1 MDRLS
6 RLALDAAAGDAE
18 ASEHLVRE
26 SYPDVWRLCATLV
39 DRPSAD
45 DLAQESFSRAFR
57 GLAGYRGDSSVR
69 TWLLSVARHTC
80 IDELRS
86 RQRRRRHH
94 APWSAVDADHQLPT
108 PDASHESTVGDLLA
122 RLDPDRRAAFVLT
135 QQLGLTY
142 AEAGA
147 VYDCPPGTIRSR
159 VARARAELVELL
171 GDEATARAHD
181 RRRSSPA

>member
-6 RLALDAAAGDAE
+6 RLALDAVAGDAE
-18 ASEHLVRE
+18 AGEQLVRE

-39 DRPSAD
+39 DRRSAD
-45 DLAQESFSRAFR
+45 DLAQETFSRAFR

-69 TWLLSVARHTC
+69 TWLLSVTRHTC

-86 RQRRRRHH
+86 RRRRRRHQ
-94 APWSAVDADHQLPT
+94 APWSAVDPDHQLLS
-108 PDASHESTVGDLLA
+108 PDASHKSTVGDLLA

-135 QQLGLTY
+135 QHLGLTY
-142 AEAGA
+142 AEAG
-147 VYDCPPGTIRSR
+147 VVCDCPAGTIRSR
-159 VARARAELVELL
+159 VARARAELVDLL
-171 GDEATARAHD
+171 ADTPAERTGE